1 METYAPNQIAD
12 ILQVSTTTL
21 RRYEEQGLIPD
32 VPRTPSNYR
41 YYRPLHLQSFTA
53 IRVLLQGYE
62 IPVVYEAMR
71 LMKQGSMEQALWLL
85 NEQQYQI
92 QIEKQRV
99 EEILTMIRSTDF
111 TRYRNV
117 QLKEQMNI
125 GEAAAIAGV
134 NTSAIRHWE
143 AEGLIRSVRNQD
155 NGFRVFSLAEL
166 RKILVISS
174 LRKTVYYFDNMK
186 SLLNNLDTQDNEQ
199 IEQSFQLA
207 LENLNKRLVIQF
219 KGIAE
224 AVKYLEVWGGEK
236 EG

>member
-1 METYAPNQIAD
+1 METYTPNQMAE

-21 RRYEEQGLIPD
+21 RRYEDQDLIPD
-32 VPRTPSNYR
+32 VPRTPGNHR
-41 YYRPLHLQSFTA
+41 YYGPAHFQAFTA
-53 IRVLLQGYE
+53 IRVMLQGYE

-71 LMKQGSMEQALWLL
+71 MMKQGRTEQALWLL

-92 QIEKQRV
+92 QVEKQRV
-99 EEILTMIRSTDF
+99 EEILAMIRNADF

-125 GEAAAIAGV
+125 GEAATIAGV

-143 AEGLIRSVRNQD
+143 SEGLIHSVRNRD
-155 NGFRVFSLAEL
+155 NGFRMFSLAEL

-174 LRKTVYYFDNMK
+174 LRKTVYYIDNMK
-186 SLLNNLDTQDNEQ
+186 SLLNHLDTQDNEQ
-199 IEQSFQLA
+199 IERSFQLA
-207 LENLNKRLVIQF
+207 LENLNKRLAVQF

-224 AVKYLEVWGGEK
+224 VVRYLEVWSGAK
-236 EG
+236 